1 MYTYI
6 YQNVRFVLFISFGGR
21 GEYKKFD
28 FCFKKT
34 FPKSSDSFSLYI
46 IMDEHCSPG
55 FYDSVNSR

>member
-1 MYTYI
+1 M
-6 YQNVRFVLFISFGGR
+6 FVLFYLFLLGGG

-34 FPKSSDSFSLYI
+34 FPKSGDSFSLYI